1 MKKLMAVLGI
11 IVTLLIPFFLV
22 LTSARIVFNS
32 FYLDYEYNLAN
43 FPKDPFGF
51 TTQDR
56 LKWGKLSLNYLFNQ
70 AGPEYLANEKLSD
83 GSPLYNEREMSHMVD
98 VKNVIQKAQIGWI
111 VIIFLLVLAA
121 ALTWRTQW
129 KSTLWLAIFRGG
141 ILTILLILLI
151 LLAVAL
157 NFDQFFAAFHS
168 LFFSSG
174 SWLFYESD
182 TLIRLFPL
190 KLWSDGFT
198 FTGILAL
205 TGSVLLTFLGRRLS
219 RKDK

>member
-1 MKKLMAVLGI
+1 MKKLMTVLGF
-11 IVTLLIPFFLV
+11 IVTLLIPFFLI

-32 FYLDYEYNLAN
+32 FYLDYEYNLAS
-43 FPKDPFGF
+43 FPKDPYGF

-70 AGPEYLANEKLSD
+70 AGPEYLSNEKLSD
-83 GSPLYNEREMSHMVD
+83 GSPLYNDREMSHMVD
-98 VKNVIQKAQIGWI
+98 VKNVIQKAQIAWI
-111 VIIFLLVLAA
+111 VIIVLLALAA

-129 KSTLWLAIFRGG
+129 KSTIWLAIFRGG
-141 ILTILLILLI
+141 ILTILSILLV

-157 NFDQFFAAFHS
+157 NFDQFFAAFHG

-198 FTGILAL
+198 FTGILSL
-205 TGSVLLTFLGRRLS
+205 TGAILLTFLGRRIAK
-219 RKDK
+219 REK